1 MTLDIYGHM
10 FPDDEDATRAAIDD
24 GLGALLAD
32 AKPAADTG
40 T

>member
-1 MTLDIYGHM
+1 M

-24 GLGALLAD
+24 ALGVAVAD

-40 T
+40 S